1 MRVGEIWRLKKHN
14 ERELK
19 DSAERAGVLA
29 GFVRVEIVDIK
40 NDLVVI
46 IDADDMSDIPS
57 VSWKRGP
64 FVKAHEKERS

>member
-29 GFVRVEIVDIK
+29 GFVRVEIIDIK
-40 NDLVVI
+40 NDLIVV
-46 IDADDMSDIPS
+46 IDADDLADIPS
-57 VSWKRGP
+57 VSWKREN
-64 FVKAHEKERS
+64 FVKAHEKEFS